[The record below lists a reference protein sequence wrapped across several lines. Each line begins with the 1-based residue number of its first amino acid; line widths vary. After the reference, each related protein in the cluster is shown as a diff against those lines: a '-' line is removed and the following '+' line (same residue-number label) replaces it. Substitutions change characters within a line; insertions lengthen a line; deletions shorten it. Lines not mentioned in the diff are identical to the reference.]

1 MDTTIERTRT
11 GPDHEPFLVEAG
23 IPAAVL
29 VHGYP
34 GTPAEMRPLANALQT
49 QGWTTQGVLLPG
61 FGSQIETLPERRY
74 AEWVEAVV
82 QAVSS
87 LQHKHQPVV
96 LMGLSM
102 GGAVSIV
109 AATRLAQAGIPVA
122 GLVLFAPFWRINNWL
137 WSLLPAFKV
146 VFAQVQPFTL
156 IKLNFQDEA
165 TRAGIAKFL
174 PNADLDDVNV
184 QAYIRK
190 MKLPL
195 AMFDQIRQVGQES
208 FRLAPTITVPTLV
221 VQGSQDQLVTPAET
235 ARLRARFTTPPQY
248 LEVAT
253 GHVPI
258 DGTYESWPRVVEAVS
273 TFIAPLVDPSRR

>member
-1 MDTTIERTRT
+1 MDTAFKRTRT
-11 GPDHEPFLVEAG
+11 GIEHEPFLVEAG
-23 IPAAVL
+23 LPAAVL

-34 GTPAEMRPLANALQT
+34 GTPAEMRPLAGSLQA

-61 FGSQIETLPERRY
+61 FGSQIATLPERRY
-74 AEWVEAVV
+74 AEWVDTVV

-87 LQHKHQPVV
+87 LQRNHRPVV

-109 AATRLAQAGIPVA
+109 AAARLAQAGTPVA
-122 GLVLFAPFWRINNWL
+122 GLALFAPFWRINHLL
-137 WSLLPAFKV
+137 WSLLPTFRV
-146 VFAQVQPFTL
+146 LFSQVQPFTL
-156 IKLNFQDEA
+156 IKLNFQDPA
-165 TRAGIAKFL
+165 TRRGISRFL

-221 VQGSQDQLVTPAET
+221 IQGRQDQLVTPAET

-248 LEVAT
+248 LEVET

-258 DGTYESWPRVVEAVS
+258 DGTHESWPRVVTTVSNFVS
-273 TFIAPLVDPSRR
+273 TLVAPTGR